1 MPTEMINTVIL
12 FEKDKADDQFWV
24 ETGYEEE
31 DVESSVKTLDME
43 KDADYIKITEEWALK
58 SKTFLAERQN
68 EATKAME
75 TMKKRQ

>member
-58 SKTFLAERQN
+58 SKTFLAER
-68 EATKAME
+68 
-75 TMKKRQ
+75 